1 MEGRF
6 LAALLF
12 TFAKKVKLRYTWFI
26 PAIVWFIVTTVLLVL
41 PGPDIPSVGFLDK
54 IYFDKWVHAGLFS
67 GMTFLFSYAFIK
79 MQSATKKMLIY
90 IAIACAFYG
99 VLMEYVQKYFAF
111 ERDFD
116 YLDMIADAVGCITG
130 YFLSMLV
137 KNKKQI
143 KNRSIIK
150 NKPL

>member
-26 PAIVWFIVTTVLLVL
+26 PAIFWFMATTVLLIL

-54 IYFDKWVHAGLFS
+54 IYFDKWVHAGLFG

-79 MQSATKKMLIY
+79 MQSATKKNVDLY
-90 IAIACAFYG
+90 RHS
-99 VLMEYVQKYFAF
+99 L
-111 ERDFD
+111 
-116 YLDMIADAVGCITG
+116 CILWG
-130 YFLSMLV
+130 I
-137 KNKKQI
+137 NGI
-143 KNRSIIK
+143 RSKIFCF
-150 NKPL
+150 

>member
-26 PAIVWFIVTTVLLVL
+26 PAIVWLILTTILLVL
-41 PGPDIPSVGFLDK
+41 PGPDLPSVGFLDK
-54 IYFDKWVHAGLFS
+54 IFFDKWVHAGLFG
-67 GMTFLFSYAFIK
+67 GMTFLFSYALIK
-79 MQSATKKMLIY
+79 NHTATKKMLIY

-99 VLMEYVQKYFAF
+99 VMMEYVQKYFAF

-116 YLDMIADAVGCITG
+116 YLDMVADAFGCIIG
-130 YFLSMLV
+130 YLLSNFVNKKLLV
-137 KNKKQI
+137 KNN
-143 KNRSIIK
+143 NRI
-150 NKPL
+150 